1 MRCYSSAAEFGA
13 GSILEENLLAV
24 GQKILTKYVIDDLP
38 DNPW

>member
-1 MRCYSSAAEFGA
+1 MRCYSSAAEFRA

-24 GQKILTKYVIDDLP
+24 GQKIMTRYVIDGIP